1 MKTKDAKHWI
11 ISVTGYGSFFFE
23 GTIEEAEEMR
33 AHKADWEG
41 GRGTK
46 RSATPEEI
54 KIKDV
59 IEKK

>member
-1 MKTKDAKHWI
+1 MKNEDVKHWI

-23 GTIEEAEEMR
+23 GSLKEAEEMR
-33 AHKADWEG
+33 EHKANWEG

-46 RSATPEEI
+46 RPATPEEI

-59 IEKK
+59 ISKK